1 MVMEKNSGIVKE
13 TFVIPYITGDGI
25 GKEITPVMIK
35 VVNTVVD
42 IAYSGKKRVDWQQIK
57 AGREAFLSSGE
68 YLPSQ
73 TLEAIRKRGVAIK
86 GPLETPVGEGIRSL
100 NVALR
105 QELDLYV
112 CQRPVKWY
120 RGVSAPIKNPENV
133 NMVIFRENTE
143 DVYSGIEWE
152 ADSQDAAKFG
162 DFIRNQMGVNKV
174 RFPLSSA
181 YGVKPV
187 SREGSQR
194 LIRAAIEYALENNLP
209 NVTLVHKGNIMK
221 YTEGGFRKWGYE
233 LASREYSN
241 ELSTGKL
248 VVNDIIADA
257 FFQNALLYPKRYDV
271 VATLNLN
278 GDYISDMLAA
288 TVGGVGIAPGANINY
303 EKGYAVFEATHGT
316 APDIA
321 GKNIANPL
329 SIILSAEM
337 MLRYLGMERAADI
350 LDKSVELTLSAN
362 YATFDIA
369 QFMKDGKVLSTTQF
383 GEQLIKNLVI

>member
-1 MVMEKNSGIVKE
+1 MEKNSGIVKE

-25 GKEITPVMIK
+25 GKEITPVMIE
-35 VVNTVVD
+35 VVNAVVD

-57 AGREAFLSSGE
+57 AGKEAFLSSGE

-233 LASREYSN
+233 LVSSEYSN

-303 EKGYAVFEATHGT
+303 ERGYAVFEATHGT

>member
-1 MVMEKNSGIVKE
+1 MEKNSGIVKE

>member
-35 VVNTVVD
+35 VVNVVVD

-57 AGREAFLSSGE
+57 AGKEAFLSSGE

-233 LASREYSN
+233 LVSSEYSN

-303 EKGYAVFEATHGT
+303 ERGYAVFEATHGT